1 MSLDLH
7 STAFVA
13 AVVVL
18 TGLVSIKTGLP
29 FAVLETLAG
38 ILLGSF
44 LGLTLEPWL
53 DFLGTMGGLA
63 LTFLAGAE
71 IDLKLLGLSA
81 RQSIILGAVGFLST
95 LVGEMIFL
103 SILTSWSFLARMTAS
118 LALTATAVVVVY
130 TLLLEF
136 GLLEAAEC
144 KMIVAATFVTDF
156 LALTTINLVY
166 HEFNLYTLAFVAI
179 VVFMMLGLPKMM
191 DYLLKIYG
199 RRAVEMEMRFIF
211 AILLAVSFLADL
223 AKLQAVYGAFI
234 LGLVFANTISS
245 YADIVPKRRSVTFSL
260 LFFIKAGLLVSLP
273 AVIQS
278 LSLILSLLGIKLL
291 TKFLGLYY
299 LNKRWIPGAPL
310 FATLLLSTGLTVGT
324 ITVQLG
330 RDLGVL
336 DLNQFS
342 VVLITIILGAIIPA
356 AMAKSSWV
364 RADLENISAAGKEIK
379 NI

>member
-1 MSLDLH
+1 
-7 STAFVA
+7 
-13 AVVVL
+13 
-18 TGLVSIKTGLP
+18 
-29 FAVLETLAG
+29 
-38 ILLGSF
+38 
-44 LGLTLEPWL
+44 
-53 DFLGTMGGLA
+53 
-63 LTFLAGAE
+63 
-71 IDLKLLGLSA
+71 
-81 RQSIILGAVGFLST
+81 
-95 LVGEMIFL
+95 
-103 SILTSWSFLARMTAS
+103 
-118 LALTATAVVVVY
+118 
-130 TLLLEF
+130 
-136 GLLEAAEC
+136 
-144 KMIVAATFVTDF
+144 MIVAATFVTDF

-191 DYLLKIYG
+191 DYLLKRYG
-199 RRAVEMEMRFIF
+199 RKAVEMELRFIF

>member
-1 MSLDLH
+1 
-7 STAFVA
+7 
-13 AVVVL
+13 
-18 TGLVSIKTGLP
+18 
-29 FAVLETLAG
+29 
-38 ILLGSF
+38 
-44 LGLTLEPWL
+44 
-53 DFLGTMGGLA
+53 
-63 LTFLAGAE
+63 
-71 IDLKLLGLSA
+71 
-81 RQSIILGAVGFLST
+81 
-95 LVGEMIFL
+95 
-103 SILTSWSFLARMTAS
+103 
-118 LALTATAVVVVY
+118 
-130 TLLLEF
+130 
-136 GLLEAAEC
+136 
-144 KMIVAATFVTDF
+144 MIVAATFVTDF

>member
-1 MSLDLH
+1 M
-7 STAFVA
+7 
-13 AVVVL
+13 
-18 TGLVSIKTGLP
+18 
-29 FAVLETLAG
+29 AG

-53 DFLGTMGGLA
+53 DFLGTMGGTGL
-63 LTFLAGAE
+63 
-71 IDLKLLGLSA
+71 DLSGWGRDRSEAPRLNA

-95 LVGEMIFL
+95 LVGEMIYL

-191 DYLLKIYG
+191 DYLLKRYG
-199 RRAVEMEMRFIF
+199 RKAVEMELRFIF

-260 LFFIKAGLLVSLP
+260 LSPVFFIKAGLLVSLP

-310 FATLLLSTGLTVGT
+310 FATLLLSTSLTVGT
-324 ITVQLG
+324 ITVPLG

-379 NI
+379 KHLTVNRHNVYFVINIKNVYF

>member
-1 MSLDLH
+1 
-7 STAFVA
+7 
-13 AVVVL
+13 
-18 TGLVSIKTGLP
+18 
-29 FAVLETLAG
+29 
-38 ILLGSF
+38 
-44 LGLTLEPWL
+44 
-53 DFLGTMGGLA
+53 
-63 LTFLAGAE
+63 
-71 IDLKLLGLSA
+71 
-81 RQSIILGAVGFLST
+81 
-95 LVGEMIFL
+95 
-103 SILTSWSFLARMTAS
+103 
-118 LALTATAVVVVY
+118 
-130 TLLLEF
+130 
-136 GLLEAAEC
+136 
-144 KMIVAATFVTDF
+144 
-156 LALTTINLVY
+156 
-166 HEFNLYTLAFVAI
+166 
-179 VVFMMLGLPKMM
+179 
-191 DYLLKIYG
+191 
-199 RRAVEMEMRFIF
+199 
-211 AILLAVSFLADL
+211 LLAVSFLADL
-223 AKLQAVYGAFI
+223 AKRQAVYGAFI

>member
-1 MSLDLH
+1 
-7 STAFVA
+7 
-13 AVVVL
+13 
-18 TGLVSIKTGLP
+18 
-29 FAVLETLAG
+29 
-38 ILLGSF
+38 
-44 LGLTLEPWL
+44 
-53 DFLGTMGGLA
+53 
-63 LTFLAGAE
+63 
-71 IDLKLLGLSA
+71 
-81 RQSIILGAVGFLST
+81 
-95 LVGEMIFL
+95 
-103 SILTSWSFLARMTAS
+103 
-118 LALTATAVVVVY
+118 
-130 TLLLEF
+130 
-136 GLLEAAEC
+136 
-144 KMIVAATFVTDF
+144 MIVAATFVTDF

-191 DYLLKIYG
+191 DYLLKRYG
-199 RRAVEMEMRFIF
+199 RKAVEMELRFIF

-245 YADIVPKRRSVTFSL
+245 YADIVPKLRSVTFSL
-260 LFFIKAGLLVSLP
+260 LSPAFFIKAGLLVSLP

>member
-1 MSLDLH
+1 
-7 STAFVA
+7 
-13 AVVVL
+13 
-18 TGLVSIKTGLP
+18 
-29 FAVLETLAG
+29 
-38 ILLGSF
+38 
-44 LGLTLEPWL
+44 
-53 DFLGTMGGLA
+53 
-63 LTFLAGAE
+63 
-71 IDLKLLGLSA
+71 
-81 RQSIILGAVGFLST
+81 
-95 LVGEMIFL
+95 
-103 SILTSWSFLARMTAS
+103 
-118 LALTATAVVVVY
+118 
-130 TLLLEF
+130 
-136 GLLEAAEC
+136 
-144 KMIVAATFVTDF
+144 MIVAATFVTDF

-245 YADIVPKRRSVTFSL
+245 YADIVPKLRSVTFSL